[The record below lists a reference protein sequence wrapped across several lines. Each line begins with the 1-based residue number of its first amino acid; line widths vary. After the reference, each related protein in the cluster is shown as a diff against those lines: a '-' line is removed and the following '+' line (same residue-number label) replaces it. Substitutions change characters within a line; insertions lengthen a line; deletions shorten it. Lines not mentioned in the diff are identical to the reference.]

1 MSVRE
6 RLTAVPLQRFIIL
19 KTALC
24 CSTGGYFFMFFMTS
38 HNATNKIIN
47 ITVSVIS
54 TTPFKGSQNNRRR
67 SLTILL

>member
-24 CSTGGYFFMFFMTS
+24 CSTGGYFFMFSILTS
-38 HNATNKIIN
+38 SAIIDSTHDTIAHIAAKILMHNN
-47 ITVSVIS
+47 
-54 TTPFKGSQNNRRR
+54 
-67 SLTILL
+67 LTKKVNGASI